1 MQICQK
7 TTKNRG
13 VKNGQKSSKIGVC
26 QKVSKNAFLKVSK
39 SGQKVVKK
47 LRPKSRLLGGYKNDT
62 FRCCKKD
69 SLIGENELFGN

>member
-26 QKVSKNAFLKVSK
+26 QKTPKTAFSKVSK
-39 SGQKVVKK
+39 KGQKHEKK
-47 LRPKSRLLGGYKNDT
+47 LRPKSRLLGGYKNDN
-62 FRCCKKD
+62 FQCCKNQL
-69 SLIGENELFGN
+69 LIGENELFGN